1 MTNVKIEDFEDILQ
15 PNDMMWR
22 LINNLSQFNTRP
34 EQVLDI
40 FNRLNKL
47 QKHKIF
53 GSFYR
58 VFTKIIEY
66 YKTHQTFPD
75 MSWLDTN
82 FSDGLVVHLQDA
94 PFTAEIYIDLVKKLE
109 EAILI
114 NNIEDFQDK
123 TSRTHDDWLKLT
135 KDISEFTRENN
146 DKPMLTKEDII
157 GLQDKYQEEIQTAGV
172 VRTGIPA
179 LDDAVGIMGYRSL
192 SVIAGASGS
201 GKTTLALSIAYNA
214 AVNQGLCVDYVSFE
228 VPKESIW
235 QNLVSRHSDILGVP
249 VKACTFKEGIATEQ
263 ELQTFK
269 DVATDLFKKFN
280 ESGGRI
286 DVIDQTDSHGGTFE
300 GFKSL
305 LEAHARKRSNG
316 ARKADLIIVD
326 NVDNL
331 QILKGDRGMDE
342 TTKVNNFIIRLDE
355 FCKQYY
361 DNEGTNILLLTQ
373 VNRTGIKKL
382 AQDDGAE
389 DSNGKSKISIDVT
402 CIQKFNAIYEKAT
415 CVMVIYANQAM
426 RAANEAQVYLLKLRN
441 RPLPTGGIV
450 LKAHYAY
457 SSIGEGDVL
466 QPTLEN
472 TKKQVEEINET
483 SAITDIPEGFF
494 DESDLEDMI

>member
-1 MTNVKIEDFEDILQ
+1 MTNINVEDFNDILQ

-22 LINNLSQFNTRP
+22 LVNNLSSYNNHP
-34 EQVLDI
+34 EPVLDI
-40 FNRLNKL
+40 FKKLTRL

-58 VFTKIIEY
+58 IFSKVVEF
-66 YKTHQTFPD
+66 YKTHSTFPD
-75 MSWLDTN
+75 MDWLSTN
-82 FSDGLVVHLQDA
+82 FSDGVIVRLTNI
-94 PFTAEIYIDLVKKLE
+94 PFTPEIYMDLSKKLE

-123 TSRTHDDWLKLT
+123 MIRTHDDWLKMASEIT
-135 KDISEFTRENN
+135 EFTRDTAE
-146 DKPMLTKEDII
+146 KPVMTKEDII
-157 GLQDKYQEEIQTAGV
+157 NLQEHFQEEIQGAGV

-179 LDDAVGIMGYRSL
+179 LDDAVGIMGYRSI

-214 AVNQGLCVDYVSFE
+214 AVHQGLCVDYVSFE

-235 QNLVSRHSDILGVP
+235 QNLISRHSDILGTP
-249 VKACTFKEGIATEQ
+249 VKACTFKEGIATEE
-263 ELQTFK
+263 ELKTYK
-269 DVATDLFKKFN
+269 DVATDLFRKFN

-300 GFKSL
+300 GLKAM
-305 LEAHARKRSNG
+305 LEAHARRRPNG
-316 ARKADLIIVD
+316 ARKANLIIID

-355 FCKQYY
+355 FSKQYY

-382 AQDDGAE
+382 STEEAGE
-389 DSNGKSKISIDVT
+389 DSSGKSKISIDVT

-426 RAANEAQVYLLKLRN
+426 RAAGEAQVYLLKLRN
-441 RPLPTGGIV
+441 RALPVGGIP
-450 LKAHYAY
+450 LRARYAY
-457 SSIGEGDVL
+457 SSIGEGDVV

-472 TKKQVEEINET
+472 NKKQVEEINTT
-483 SAITDIPEGFF
+483 SAVSDIPSDFF
-494 DESDLEDMI
+494 DEADLDDMI

>member
-1 MTNVKIEDFEDILQ
+1 MSNIVVEDFDNILQ

-22 LINNLSQFNTRP
+22 FINNLKDYNNKP
-34 EQVLDI
+34 EAVLEV
-40 FNRLNKL
+40 FNKL
-47 QKHKIF
+47 RRLQRHKLF
-53 GSFYR
+53 GGFYR
-58 VFTKIIEY
+58 VVGKVVEF
-66 YKTHQTFPD
+66 YKVHKAFPD
-75 MSWLDTN
+75 MNWLETN
-82 FSDGLVVHLQDA
+82 FSEGVIVKLSGI
-94 PFTAEIYIDLVKKLE
+94 PFTPEIYMDLCKKLD

-114 NNIEDFQDK
+114 ENIEEFQDK
-123 TSRTHDDWLKLT
+123 VVRTHDDWMKLT
-135 KDISEFTRENN
+135 SDISEFTRDNTE
-146 DKPMLTKEDII
+146 KPVMTKEDII
-157 GLQDKYQEEIQTAGV
+157 NLQDNYQEEIQNAGV

-201 GKTTLALSIAYNA
+201 GKTTLALSFAYNA
-214 AVNQGLCVDYVSFE
+214 AVHQGLCVDYVSFE

-235 QNLVSRHSDILGVP
+235 QNLISRHSDILGTP
-249 VKACTFKEGIATEQ
+249 VKACTFKEGIATEE
-263 ELQTFK
+263 ELQTYK
-269 DVATDLFKKFN
+269 DVATDLFRKFN

-300 GFKSL
+300 GLKSM
-305 LEAHARKRSNG
+305 LEAHAQKRPNG
-316 ARKADLIIVD
+316 ARKADLIIID

-361 DNEGTNILLLTQ
+361 NNEGTNILLLTQ

-382 AQDDGAE
+382 QTEDAGE
-389 DSNGKSKISIDVT
+389 DSSGKSKISIDVT

-426 RAANEAQVYLLKLRN
+426 RAAEEAQVYLLKLRN
-441 RPLPTGGIV
+441 RALPVGGIS
-450 LKAHYAY
+450 LRARYAY
-457 SSIGEGDVL
+457 SSIGEGDVA

-472 TKKQVEEINET
+472 NKMKVKEINEV
-483 SAITDIPEGFF
+483 AAVTDVDLETFF
-494 DESDLEDMI
+494 DTDDMV